1 MIIAIDGLA
10 GSGKTTAGK
19 GLAKAIG
26 FRFISSGQLY
36 RFKALEPDVD
46 LLEAIKEHKLKIEWD
61 IEWEGK
67 DISAELQREEIGSRA
82 SEIALLREV
91 RDEVN
96 NVLRFVAEG
105 GNYVIE
111 GRDIGT
117 VVFPEA
123 GVKFFLTAEEG
134 VRARRRAEQVG
145 EEVNIAERDERDKKR
160 EIAPAK
166 AAEDAI
172 IIDNSYQSVEETI
185 KEMEG
190 RLPKDEF
197 DFQRFLQY
205 VLGPPVRGLF
215 RIEVVK
221 SHPLKYGRWILTP
234 NHISGWDPICLAAK
248 VPRPLHFMAK
258 AELRRSLGP
267 LLSLLDISPI
277 ARNKPDVRAIK
288 TVRHFLYGEKLV
300 VMYPEG
306 HRYRDGT
313 VGEFR
318 NGAFYFVRK
327 KMAPVIPVV
336 IKGLENLSFNTFWNR
351 HVRIAFLDPI
361 YPVDV
366 IGMKEEEIA
375 RMVREQI
382 AECYNSL

>member
-19 GLAKAIG
+19 GLAEAIG

-36 RFKALEPDVD
+36 RFKALKPDVD
-46 LLEAIKEHKLKIEWD
+46 LLEAIKGHKLKIEWN

-67 DISAELQREEIGSRA
+67 DITEELQREETGNRA
-82 SEIALLREV
+82 SQIALLSEV
-91 RDEVN
+91 REEVN
-96 NVLRFVAEG
+96 SALRFVAEG

-123 GVKFFLTAEEG
+123 GVKFFLTADEK

-145 EEVNIAERDERDKKR
+145 EEVNIADRDERDRKR
-160 EIAPAK
+160 DIAPAK
-166 AAEDAI
+166 AAEDAV
-172 IIDNSYQSVEETI
+172 IIDNSDQSVEETI
-185 KEMEG
+185 KEME
-190 RLPKDEF
+190 RHLPKDEF

-205 VLGPPVRGLF
+205 VLGPLVRGLF
-215 RIEVVK
+215 RVEVVK
-221 SHPLKYGRWILTP
+221 GHPLKYGRWILTP

-248 VPRPLHFMAK
+248 APRPLHFMAK
-258 AELRRSLGP
+258 AELRRFLGP
-267 LLSLLDISPI
+267 LLHLLDISPI
-277 ARNKPDVRAIK
+277 ARDKPDIRAIR
-288 TVRHFLYGEKLV
+288 TVRHFLLNEKLV

-306 HRYRDGT
+306 HRYRDGRI
-313 VGEFR
+313 GEFR
-318 NGAFYFVRK
+318 NGAFYFLRK
-327 KMAPVIPVV
+327 QMAPVVPVA
-336 IKGLENLSFNTFWNR
+336 IKGLEKLSFTNFWNR
-351 HVRIAFLDPI
+351 HVKIAFLDPI

-375 RMVREQI
+375 KMVRERI
-382 AECYNSL
+382 LEFYNSL

>member
-19 GLAKAIG
+19 GLAEAIG

-36 RFKALEPDVD
+36 RFKALKPDVD
-46 LLEAIKEHKLKIEWD
+46 LLEAIKGHKLKIEWN

-67 DISAELQREEIGSRA
+67 DITEELQREETGNRA
-82 SEIALLREV
+82 SQIALLSEV
-91 RDEVN
+91 REEVN
-96 NVLRFVAEG
+96 SALRFVAEG

-123 GVKFFLTAEEG
+123 GVKFFLTADEK

-145 EEVNIAERDERDKKR
+145 EEVNIADRDERDRKR
-160 EIAPAK
+160 DIAPAK
-166 AAEDAI
+166 AAEDAV
-172 IIDNSYQSVEETI
+172 IIDNSDQSVEETI
-185 KEMEG
+185 KEME
-190 RLPKDEF
+190 RHLPKDEF

-205 VLGPPVRGLF
+205 VLGPLVRGLF
-215 RIEVVK
+215 RVEVVK
-221 SHPLKYGRWILTP
+221 GHPLKYGRWILTP

-248 VPRPLHFMAK
+248 APRPLHFMAK
-258 AELRRSLGP
+258 AELRRFLGP
-267 LLSLLDISPI
+267 LLYLLDISPI
-277 ARNKPDVRAIK
+277 ARDKPDIRAIR
-288 TVRHFLYGEKLV
+288 TVRHFLLNEKLV

-306 HRYRDGT
+306 HRYRDGRI
-313 VGEFR
+313 GEFR
-318 NGAFYFVRK
+318 NGAFYFLRK
-327 KMAPVIPVV
+327 QMAPVVPVA
-336 IKGLENLSFNTFWNR
+336 IKGLEKLSFTNFWNR
-351 HVRIAFLDPI
+351 HVKIAFLDPI

-375 RMVREQI
+375 SMVRERI
-382 AECYNSL
+382 LEFYNSL